1 VPFSV
6 YNTAA
11 PEQIEFVVGDA
22 GARVA
27 VVEEAFRDRLHTD
40 EVISVER
47 LGDLEARGADFDFE
61 AAWRAVTPDDV
72 LTLIYT
78 SGTTGAPKGVQITH
92 RNMVFTARAYG
103 EVIGFP
109 AHAAVVSYLPMA
121 HIAERNCSHYFPML
135 HGFTVTSL
143 PDARQV
149 VASFPEV
156 RPAWFFAVPRIFEKL
171 KAAIEAGA
179 DQPLRD
185 AIDRGLARVRGED
198 GPAPDERVLAGL
210 RERLGLDRLKALN
223 VGAAPTP
230 REVIEF
236 FHAIGLPLAE
246 LYGMSESTA
255 ICACN
260 PAARV
265 KIGTVGPPVPGVD
278 IRLAADG
285 EVEMRGDCVTPGYR
299 GREDL
304 TREAFTEDGWLR
316 TGDIGTFDEDGY
328 LSIVDRKKELII
340 NAAGKN
346 MSPALIESELKTGTP
361 LIGSAVAVGDRRPY
375 NVALIVLDPDA
386 AAAFARDAGLGD
398 RPVADLASEP
408 EVLAEIEAGVARA
421 NRRLSNVEQ
430 IKRFKVLAAEWPA
443 GGDELTP
450 TMKLKRKPI
459 HEKYASAIEELYA
472 TSVPR

>member
-1 VPFSV
+1 MMTQDLRRRAAHQDGPGAIATMCAAFRRTVDVHGEVVALRTPGDAARLTWREYGDRVRRVAAGLHALGLRRGDTLALMLTNRPEFHLVDAAAMHLGVVPFSV

-11 PEQIEFVVGDA
+11 PEQIDFVVRDA

-27 VVEEAFRDRLHTD
+27 VVEERFRDAVPVD
-40 EVISVER
+40 DVVGVEQ
-47 LGDLEARGADFDFE
+47 LADLEVRSENTDLDFD
-61 AAWRAVTPDDV
+61 AAWQAVTPDDV

-78 SGTTGAPKGVQITH
+78 SGTTGDPKGVQITH
-92 RNMVFTARAYG
+92 RNMAFTARAYG

-109 AHAAVVSYLPMA
+109 PNAAVVSYLPMA

-135 HGFTVTSL
+135 YGFTVTCL

-149 VASFPEV
+149 VAAFPEV

-179 DQPLRD
+179 DEPLRE
-185 AIDRGLARVRGED
+185 AIGRGLARVRGER
-198 GPAPDERVLAGL
+198 GPAPDEVVLAGL

-246 LYGMSESTA
+246 LYGMSETTA
-255 ICACN
+255 IAACN

-278 IRLAADG
+278 LRLADDG
-285 EVEMRGDCVTPGYR
+285 EIEIRGACVTPGYR
-299 GREDL
+299 GRDDL
-304 TREAFTEDGWLR
+304 TRAAFTEDGWLR
-316 TGDIGTFDEDGY
+316 SGDIGSFDEDGY
-328 LSIVDRKKELII
+328 LSVVDRKKELII

-346 MSPALIESELKTGTP
+346 MSPTVI
-361 LIGSAVAVGDRRPY
+361 
-375 NVALIVLDPDA
+375 
-386 AAAFARDAGLGD
+386 
-398 RPVADLASEP
+398 
-408 EVLAEIEAGVARA
+408 
-421 NRRLSNVEQ
+421 
-430 IKRFKVLAAEWPA
+430 
-443 GGDELTP
+443 
-450 TMKLKRKPI
+450 
-459 HEKYASAIEELYA
+459 
-472 TSVPR
+472 